1 MKRDIRESSSR
12 WIRIGSGIGSG
23 MAVGHGDRS
32 SGRLR
37 LAGLAVL
44 GLVSQEIE
52 DLSLIP

>member
-12 WIRIGSGIGSG
+12 WIRIGSG

>member
-1 MKRDIRESSSR
+1 MQPVNGQRHLGIKRPLDPHR
-12 WIRIGSGIGSG
+12 
-23 MAVGHGDRS
+23 VGHGDRS
-32 SGRLR
+32 SVRLR